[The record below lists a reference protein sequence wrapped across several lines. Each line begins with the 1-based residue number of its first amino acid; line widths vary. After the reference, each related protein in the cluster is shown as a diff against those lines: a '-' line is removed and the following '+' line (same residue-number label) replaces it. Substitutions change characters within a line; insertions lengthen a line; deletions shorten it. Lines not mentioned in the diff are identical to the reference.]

1 MRDMDKI
8 ASQIS
13 REGALFR
20 ERLQT
25 AEAHEAFA
33 AFAERR
39 KPDFSRFAG

>member
-8 ASQIS
+8 AAQIG

-25 AEAHEAFA
+25 GEAHETFA
-33 AFAERR
+33 AFAGRR
-39 KPDFSRFAG
+39 KPNFSKFRG